1 MKVYLIFCYAWV
13 TASSGR
19 DGALKNGYRPGDK
32 VRRQGKAKK
41 KNHYGNRTG
50 SKLLIAGQFSKRSL
64 YVTHTKHSTNT
75 HPGFTLC
82 AKGMACIPAYL
93 QTQGWGVGGCSISIW
108 RRKQSLSPWVQDSFN
123 KPKTHDSSN
132 FNFASSLLCWSILW
146 VLCESV
152 KKLSILEA

>member
-50 SKLLIAGQFSKRSL
+50 SKLLIADSFWKEAFMWHTPNTPQTHILASHSVPKAWLVSL
-64 YVTHTKHSTNT
+64 LIYRHR
-75 HPGFTLC
+75 G
-82 AKGMACIPAYL
+82 G
-93 QTQGWGVGGCSISIW
+93 GWGDVQFPSEEGSNLFHHGSRTALTSPRHTIVAISTLLALCYAEASCGCFVRALRSY
-108 RRKQSLSPWVQDSFN
+108 PF
-123 KPKTHDSSN
+123 
-132 FNFASSLLCWSILW
+132 
-146 VLCESV
+146 
-152 KKLSILEA
+152 